1 MMTSSSDES
10 LNQLLDRGMRQ
21 YNYRISWDDHSLQ
34 QALQRA
40 GSISERVKLV
50 SDIGAMQKPKESTNY
65 DAVYNTLIRKL
76 NQSAESPAVINKA
89 SWVKVKADVLK
100 YFDSGLRIYAD
111 SKPFSAKGYHLDTST
126 RKLYYSDGINPGK
139 EIADFRDHTREW
151 ASIQNL
157 FPTLFNPSVA
167 VGMGFVANY
176 TTLQPEKYIQLIYK
190 TLNQNPAAKFDR
202 EVSKDFISLYA
213 NLDQYMAIGN
223 LLEKHADLRTV
234 EQLVSDIVEGIH
246 ERILQSLATRT
257 GITKT
262 ELGILQSILEYFAT
276 GNYTSLVN
284 ALPPQESSWFSSA
297 STWFYTSEV
306 DNTLNLIKELRKSPF
321 FEDTLKKFH
330 AENERIMLAK
340 ERAIGAESAE
350 QKRENALKV
359 RDGKMTPKE
368 FATLY
373 GLRQTV
379 LLPDDYNAEVSGT
392 FTGEVDA
399 VLTEEQ
405 ELAVQNEISLVL
417 ENEISEIDEE
427 DSVLEDKR
435 GYEFESHIVDFES
448 SAEEVDAMWETC
460 RVTKDAFKE
469 SLTSMSERLAALEQA
484 NNSVALPLI
493 PLAQD
498 LTLEDVEAE
507 EKTIIAHI
515 QDSIERLQRK
525 VDNDKAKT
533 KKSYYQA
540 DCASLQNSIN
550 KILAYQFVGETTFMI
565 TEDQCFVYNQVG
577 SELTN
582 ILNATQKQPKKDLEI
597 MSSVKPVREEIHRLI
612 AFHNNIREQLTV
624 FQHQLRSIDQG
635 TFFNDIQT
643 FVAKGN
649 ALDKKQQAL
658 QKLLDDLTGCQDA
671 EFNVLAPENEWQHKV
686 CDAVK
691 RLTESG
697 TELVDELQGVL
708 LYQQSATAQEEDEP
722 TPREYKKVNPKKD
735 ATSAIQFETIMKGI
749 GNFAETLHLQEKSR
763 LENYFT
769 ESPAMM
775 HSTRRLSMF
784 AHGGD
789 DGSRSNHGE
798 ELGRKGS
805 FGMGGSDDSSRL

>member
-50 SDIGAMQKPKESTNY
+50 SDIEAMQKPKESTNY
-65 DAVYNTLIRKL
+65 DAVYNKLIRRL
-76 NQSAESPAVINKA
+76 NQSAENPAVINKA
-89 SWVKVKADVLK
+89 AWVKVKADVLK

-111 SKPFSAKGYHLDTST
+111 SKPFSAKGYHLDTLT
-126 RKLYYSDGINPGK
+126 RKLYYSDGATPAK
-139 EIADFRDHTREW
+139 PIADFRGDTREW

-190 TLNQNPAAKFDR
+190 TLNQNPEAAFDR

-223 LLEKHADLRTV
+223 LLEKHADSRTV
-234 EQLVSDIVEGIH
+234 EQLVSDIVKGIN
-246 ERILQSLATRT
+246 ERIHKSLTTRT
-257 GITKT
+257 AITTT
-262 ELGILQSILEYFAT
+262 EIEILQNIIEYFAT
-276 GNYTSLVN
+276 GNYSTLVA

-306 DNTLNLIKELRKSPF
+306 DSTLNLIKELRQSPF

-330 AENERIMLAK
+330 AENERIMLAR
-340 ERAIGAESAE
+340 ERARGAYSAE
-350 QKRENALKV
+350 QKREHARQV
-359 RDGKMTPKE
+359 RTGEMTTKD

-379 LLPDDYNAEVSGT
+379 QPPENYDANTAGP
-392 FTGEVDA
+392 FAGEVDA

-405 ELAVQNEISLVL
+405 ELEVQAQISLVL
-417 ENEISEIDEE
+417 EGAISEIDEE
-427 DSVLEDKR
+427 DTLLEENR

-460 RVTKDAFKE
+460 RVTKEAFSA
-469 SLTSMSERLAALEQA
+469 SLTSMSERLAALAEA
-484 NNSVALPLI
+484 NNGVDLPLI

-498 LTLEDVEAE
+498 LILEEGDAE

-515 QDSIERLQRK
+515 QDNIERLKEK
-525 VDNDKAKT
+525 VAADKSKT

-550 KILAYQFVGETTFMI
+550 KILAYQFVGESTFMV
-565 TEDQCFVYNQVG
+565 TEEQRGVYNDVG
-577 SELTN
+577 SELTD

-597 MSSVKPVREEIHRLI
+597 MSSVQPVREEIHRLI
-612 AFHNNIREQLTV
+612 AFHNNIREQLTG
-624 FQHQLRSIDQG
+624 FQQQLRSIDQG
-635 TFFNDIQT
+635 TFFNDIQK
-643 FVAKGN
+643 FVAKGA
-649 ALDKKQQAL
+649 ALDKKQLALQAL
-658 QKLLDDLTGCQDA
+658 LDELTDCQDV
-671 EFNVLAPENEWQHKV
+671 EFNVRAPENEWQRKV
-686 CDAVK
+686 CAAVTN
-691 RLTESG
+691 LTESG
-697 TELVDELQGVL
+697 TELVDELQDVL
-708 LYQQSATAQEEDEP
+708 LHQQSATAEVRDDP
-722 TPREYKKVNPKKD
+722 KPREYKKVTPKKD
-735 ATSAIQFETIMKGI
+735 AIFAGKFEPIMAGI
-749 GNFAETLHLQEKSR
+749 KDFAETLHSQEASR
-763 LENYFT
+763 LATYFT
-769 ESPAMM
+769 AAVPLATTHNLGMFGASA
-775 HSTRRLSMF
+775 HRGSGRDDDLSTDLGSGRS
-784 AHGGD
+784 HG
-789 DGSRSNHGE
+789 S
-798 ELGRKGS
+798 
-805 FGMGGSDDSSRL
+805 GGF